1 MMLII
6 KSLEEF
12 NNNGEIKKID
22 VFILLINKKLK
33 RRYKFSLKI
42 KFFRWFSSF

>member
-12 NNNGEIKKID
+12 NNNGEIKNRCFYI
-22 VFILLINKKLK
+22 IINKKT
-33 RRYKFSLKI
+33 
-42 KFFRWFSSF
+42 